1 MSPEIMNDRLRFI
14 EKVYNFK
21 INFISIRKYDKMI
34 YYGSESLS
42 SLTTRIW
49 ELMPNF
55 IKNVKSLTELKKS
68 NQNMNSQQISM

>member
-1 MSPEIMNDRLRFI
+1 
-14 EKVYNFK
+14 
-21 INFISIRKYDKMI
+21 MI

-49 ELMPNF
+49 ELMQNL
-55 IKNVKSLTELKKS
+55 IKNVKYLTELKKS